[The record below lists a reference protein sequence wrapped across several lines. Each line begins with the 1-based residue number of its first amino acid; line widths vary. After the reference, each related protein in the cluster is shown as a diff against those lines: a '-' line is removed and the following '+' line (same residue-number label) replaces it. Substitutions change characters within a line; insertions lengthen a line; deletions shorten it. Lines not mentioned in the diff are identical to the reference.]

1 MACGLFLTLAQTLNV
16 FAVGLVVMI
25 AVRRETES
33 SYSELKLW
41 DVSVS
46 LY

>member
-1 MACGLFLTLAQTLNV
+1 MPQTLNV
-16 FAVGLVVMI
+16 FAVGLVVIIML
-25 AVRRETES
+25 RREIKS

-41 DVSVS
+41 DVSAS